1 MKALASIQK
10 MCWLCLAVC
19 LLASCVIDD
28 DEDDNAGN
36 IVNVGDN
43 VPDFVLTGPDGVEV
57 SPASLKGQVFV
68 LSFFDTTCP
77 DCQKEF
83 PVLQQIYDKY
93 RDVVKV
99 FNVPRNQPAN
109 QIAAYWK
116 QEGLTMPYYKAS
128 DKDLYYKFAKSGIPR
143 TYIVDVDGKV
153 RGMFTDSPLPDFGTI
168 DSVLQTLVSKDS
180 H

>member
-1 MKALASIQK
+1 MRALASIQK
-10 MCWLCLAVC
+10 MWWLCLTVC

-28 DEDDNAGN
+28 DEDDNGGN
-36 IVNVGDN
+36 IVNVGDS

-57 SPASLKGQVFV
+57 SLASLKGQVFV

-99 FNVPRNQPAN
+99 FNVPRSQPAN

-143 TYIVDVDGKV
+143 TYIVDGEGRV
-153 RGMFTDSPLPDFGTI
+153 RAMYCDSPVPDYATI
-168 DSVLQTLVSKDS
+168 DSVLKTLL
-180 H
+180 